1 MAFHHPGVVSGPE
14 HAAGTVRAGPDPGDN
29 LLFAG
34 DSESAP
40 MPGSCLI
47 REIGERSAALRG
59 HLAGILRGRLV
70 VDVADI
76 MPAGIEPGMRVGVRF
91 ERRTGPLDGD
101 SMVCEVHQRSI
112 ELSYPEPARHHDERR
127 RWVRVPV
134 GWSTEVS
141 GSTFPDHLRTR
152 ALDAAVGGIAFVYD
166 REVKRGTFVSVRL
179 WLPDGSM
186 LAVRATVAHASVS
199 GDGIVDVGLAFQA
212 LEQAGRER
220 LIDALVTELNR
231 QRREREAA

>member
-1 MAFHHPGVVSGPE
+1 MAFHQPGVVSGSE
-14 HAAGTVRAGPDPGDN
+14 HAAGAVRAGPGSGDQ
-29 LLFAG
+29 LLLNGGA
-34 DSESAP
+34 DATP

-47 REIGERSAALRG
+47 REIGEKSAALRG

-112 ELSYPEPARHHDERR
+112 EMSYPEPARHHDERR
-127 RWVRVPV
+127 RWLRVPV
-134 GWSTEVS
+134 GWPTEVS

-152 ALDAAVGGIAFVYD
+152 ALDASVGGIAFVYD
-166 REVKRGTFVSVRL
+166 REVKRGTFVNMRL
-179 WLPDGSM
+179 WLPDESV
-186 LAVRATVAHASVS
+186 LAVRATVAHASAA
-199 GDGIVDVGLAFQA
+199 GDGLVDVGLAFQA
-212 LEQAGRER
+212 LEQVARER